1 MYSYSIVRNLRI
13 FLLRHDSLFRL
24 QSHLFKLK
32 NSNSFQHIK
41 ALSRTLWVQ
50 TKHSFCYQK
59 LKGTCYLTYIHG
71 APYLWFLSSTKN
83 GSNATF
89 TKWKVK
95 KSTPANFAAGKQ
107 LFKSLKMVESWSTE
121 KIDFPNQVKFCRF
134 VGLLKNFF
142 YIHFMMFSLA
152 CGGVQLISYDCRGR
166 HIVSWWCCYT
176 VAVVDRWLYTVNT
189 IHLFFWI
196 LF

>member
-1 MYSYSIVRNLRI
+1 MILSSGFKAISSSSRI
-13 FLLRHDSLFRL
+13 LTL
-24 QSHLFKLK
+24 
-32 NSNSFQHIK
+32 SNASK
-41 ALSRTLWVQ
+41 LWVEHFGF
-50 TKHSFCYQK
+50 KHSFCYQK

-107 LFKSLKMVESWSTE
+107 LFKFLKMVESWSTE

-189 IHLFFWI
+189 IHLFLSI
-196 LF
+196 LYVLKYVSPPLPLCFTIPP

>member
-32 NSNSFQHIK
+32 NSNSFQRIK

-107 LFKSLKMVESWSTE
+107 LFKFLKMVESWSTE

-134 VGLLKNFF
+134 VGLFLKFLLYTF
-142 YIHFMMFSLA
+142 YD
-152 CGGVQLISYDCRGR
+152 VQLGL
-166 HIVSWWCCYT
+166 WWCPT
-176 VAVVDRWLYTVNT
+176 DKLWLQRSPYSF
-189 IHLFFWI
+189 LMMLLYCCCGW
-196 LF
+196 